1 MRANSPTLLIFREDY
16 RIVKFVARF
25 LRLGP
30 DRTDRPFGPTCGE
43 ADANSFSVPEL
54 RGNSP
59 TLLIF
64 HVDYKNVQ
72 FVATFLRLGPE
83 RPPRPSCLLKVRP
96 TRTFSLSRNCVETH
110 PPLSFFMRITETV
123 CFWRASSVWDL
134 NGRIGHMGLLEVR
147 RTRTFSLS
155 RT

>member
-72 FVATFLRLGPE
+72 FVAAFLRLGPE

-96 TRTFSLSRNCVETH
+96 TRTFSLSRNCVGTH
-110 PPLSFFMRITETV
+110 TRSSFFVRITEAFSV
-123 CFWRASSVWDL
+123 SRHSSVWAP
-134 NGRIGHMGLLEVR
+134 NGHVR
-147 RTRTFSLS
+147 PSGQL
-155 RT
+155 